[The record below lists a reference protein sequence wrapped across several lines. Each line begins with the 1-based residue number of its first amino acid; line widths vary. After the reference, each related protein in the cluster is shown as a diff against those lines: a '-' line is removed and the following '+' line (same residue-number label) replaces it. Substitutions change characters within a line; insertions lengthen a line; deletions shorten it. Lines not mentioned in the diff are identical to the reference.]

1 MPSNK
6 EEQTTRRSLSLK
18 GSLPRS
24 KWWGSFRRSV
34 RYNSKKKKWMTSS
47 APPRQT
53 VTTTSATTRTPPSG
67 SGDEMGNPTSASS
80 PRDVRE
86 FPISDIDVQGGG
98 NNGTNNDYHENNQP
112 IIILVVVDPT
122 TTKFELL
129 NIKVGGGSEDEEE
142 KVDGTTTVAA
152 ADDDNVNKKEK
163 KKENNNNNN
172 NNNKQ
177 QLTKAER
184 KKRQQKLEEQRQM
197 VTIHDILRLNIIGK
211 YSKNADLQQ
220 LDYESICDFTTGS
233 IISSTT
239 KLYDLISMS
248 STMMMG
254 FGGVGG
260 GGVGGKKPATDKDVV
275 EELSLPLFT
284 TITPQSLMR
293 AQEEY
298 EKELAAAAAAAE
310 QVKGTKN
317 NNDGRDPRSFDLSSM
332 DSSSVYTSDNHGNI
346 ILVAVPTNSAP
357 EDCALLARRIMT
369 HQKIV
374 NSVSEMHRRMLWA
387 SGGWHGKSPWY
398 LEL

>member
-6 EEQTTRRSLSLK
+6 EQKTRRSLSLK
-18 GSLPRS
+18 GLPRS

-34 RYNSKKKKWMTSS
+34 RYNSKKKKWMTTALST
-47 APPRQT
+47 PPRQ
-53 VTTTSATTRTPPSG
+53 VATTKPPPSG
-67 SGDEMGNPTSASS
+67 SGDEMGNPSASGSS
-80 PRDVRE
+80 PRDVRD
-86 FPISDIDVQGGG
+86 FPAAEVDIKDS
-98 NNGTNNDYHENNQP
+98 NDNQP
-112 IIILVVVDPT
+112 IIILVVVDPN

-129 NIKVGGGSEDEEE
+129 RI
-142 KVDGTTTVAA
+142 KVDGDRDDEEKKEEDGVTTD
-152 ADDDNVNKKEK
+152 DDDNNDNTKTNNSK
-163 KKENNNNNN
+163 KK
-172 NNNKQ
+172 NKQ
-177 QLTKAER
+177 QQLTKKAER
-184 KKRQQKLEEQRQM
+184 KKQQQKLEEQRQM
-197 VTIHDILRLNIIGK
+197 VTIHDILRLNIISK
-211 YSKNADLQQ
+211 YSKNVDLQQ

-239 KLYDLISMS
+239 KLYDLVSMS

-254 FGGVGG
+254 FGVGVGG
-260 GGVGGKKPATDKDVV
+260 SVGGGDGKKPAKDNKDVV

-298 EKELAAAAAAAE
+298 EKELAE
-310 QVKGTKN
+310 QEAKGKSNHN
-317 NNDGRDPRSFDLSSM
+317 NNDGRDPRSFDVSSM

-374 NSVSEMHRRMLWA
+374 NSVSTINA
-387 SGGWHGKSPWY
+387 
-398 LEL
+398 